1 MKLSTIR
8 KGIIGQELVKADMLR
23 KNLDIYEPVCDDKT
37 IDLLCLIKG
46 APITIQVKNHK
57 FMNTK
62 SSIAIRVAPTK
73 ADVIAVPY
81 KDEVF
86 YIRNR
91 KKGRQWGLSL
101 AVKTPRNNQKLKV
114 RFAKDYKEFPYV

>member
-1 MKLSTIR
+1 MKLTTIR
-8 KGIIGQELVKADMLR
+8 RGIIGQEKVKANLLR
-23 KNLDIYEPVCDDKT
+23 MNLDVYEPICDDKA
-37 IDLLCLIKG
+37 IDLLVLLKG
-46 APITIQVKNHK
+46 EPITIQVKNHK
-57 FMNTK
+57 FMNTL
-62 SSIAIRVAPTK
+62 SSIAIRVTPTD

-91 KKGRQWGLSL
+91 KKGKQWGLSL
-101 AVKTPRNNQKLKV
+101 AIKTPKNNQKLKV